1 MNDNP
6 SSLSDD
12 ELWARCQ
19 KGGPITSQDL
29 GLDSSQNSS
38 DGTTYF
44 TEGTN
49 YFQYELNNHNKK

>member
-19 KGGPITSQDL
+19 KGGSITSQDL
-29 GLDSSQNSS
+29 GLDSSQN
-38 DGTTYF
+38 
-44 TEGTN
+44 
-49 YFQYELNNHNKK
+49 